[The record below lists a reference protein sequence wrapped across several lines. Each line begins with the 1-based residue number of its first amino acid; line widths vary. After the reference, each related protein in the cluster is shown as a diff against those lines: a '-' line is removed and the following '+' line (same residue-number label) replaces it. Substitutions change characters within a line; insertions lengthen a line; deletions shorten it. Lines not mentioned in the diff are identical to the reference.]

1 VVYYP
6 KPKFRMHNA
15 MTQEYT
21 TNNRMITFSSVTGME
36 IAVITIIIL
45 VILDKIGDSIV
56 KWGLESSAN

>member
-1 VVYYP
+1 
-6 KPKFRMHNA
+6 MHNA

-56 KWGLESSAN
+56 EWGLESSAN